1 MKIIPA
7 FMTWSLR
14 RGAGALRAQLAAVY
28 APPPDY
34 YGDYGAPPRYV
45 LAVARAADRRDTRRV
60 RTRHDPRRV
69 YDY

>member
-45 LAVARAADRRDTRRV
+45 LAVSRGPSDRDGRRARRSY
-60 RTRHDPRRV
+60 DPYRE
-69 YDY
+69 